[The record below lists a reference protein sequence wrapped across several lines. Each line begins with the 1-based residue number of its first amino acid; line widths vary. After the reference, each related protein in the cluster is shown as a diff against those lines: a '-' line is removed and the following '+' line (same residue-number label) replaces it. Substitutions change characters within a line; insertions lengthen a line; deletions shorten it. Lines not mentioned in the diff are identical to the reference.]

1 MEIRNNA
8 FALALA
14 ETSAVL
20 YALCAFVV
28 ALWPEGALQL
38 LGSVA
43 HLVNVE
49 QFVGG
54 IQLTWGSFA
63 IGLIE
68 IVIYS
73 YVAGWLL
80 AWFYNK
86 AK

>member
-1 MEIRNNA
+1 MEIRQNA

-14 ETSAVL
+14 KTSAVL
-20 YALCAFVV
+20 YALCALVV
-28 ALWPEGALQL
+28 VLWPEGALQL
-38 LGSVA
+38 LGWVA

-49 QFVGG
+49 QFAGGVVITFWGFVVGLV
-54 IQLTWGSFA
+54 Q
-63 IGLIE
+63 
-68 IVIYS
+68 IVVYS